1 MRHTRE
7 PFNWTDEA
15 CDLLRARW
23 AEGASAS
30 EVAREL
36 GGTLSRSAVC
46 GKAMRLG
53 LSHTRTEHVRM
64 LNIRRMSAGPKTPRQ
79 AKPKAAP
86 KPRYVNVRNVVHNIE
101 ARKRDPGPRALP
113 KAERTFP
120 LARPWITRNFGE
132 CAFPIGEGGDL
143 LSCCAPT
150 ERNYCM
156 ECEAVMFNPVQ
167 PTMKRTLRMS
177 RMAA

>member
-15 CDLLRARW
+15 CDLLRSRW

-53 LSHTRTEHVRM
+53 LSHT
-64 LNIRRMSAGPKTPRQ
+64 
-79 AKPKAAP
+79 
-86 KPRYVNVRNVVHNIE
+86 PRYVNVRNVVHNIE

-113 KAERTFP
+113 KVERTFP
-120 LARPWITRNFGE
+120 LARPWIERGPRQ
-132 CAFPIGEGGDL
+132 CAFPIGQGGDL
-143 LSCCAPT
+143 HSCCAPT
-150 ERNYCM
+150 ERTYCV